1 MGITKS
7 RSERTFPHLSMLNP
21 SVEPRF
27 AEGFLKPQEAILS
40 YETTW
45 NAFYS
50 MPGKLRLPVMASSV
64 MR

>member
-1 MGITKS
+1 
-7 RSERTFPHLSMLNP
+7 MLNP
-21 SVEPRF
+21 SAEPRF

-50 MPGKLRLPVMASSV
+50 LPGKLRLPVMASSV

>member
-1 MGITKS
+1 
-7 RSERTFPHLSMLNP
+7 MLNP
-21 SVEPRF
+21 SAKTRF

-50 MPGKLRLPVMASSV
+50 LPGKLRLPVMLLSV